1 MKHRFYHRHF
11 GVRGPRRGEGWGEP
25 GQHGHSHA
33 HFGRHGR
40 RHGGGLR
47 RMFDHGDLKFVVLAL
62 IAEQPRHGY
71 EIIKEIEHRVG
82 GAYAPSPGVIY
93 PLLTM
98 LEEMGLA
105 ELTSS
110 EGAKKLYAAT
120 EAGKAELAGNK
131 ANVDALFARIDAAR
145 ETSSSGRAPQIVR
158 AMENLKLALR
168 LRMERGPLN
177 EAELQRVAAAID
189 AAAQEIERT

>member
-1 MKHRFYHRHF
+1 MFHRHLKRQRCM
-11 GVRGPRRGEGWGEP
+11 RGPRHGEGFGHE
-25 GQHGHSHA
+25 HGHWGKRGH
-33 HFGRHGR
+33 

-105 ELTSS
+105 QLTAS
-110 EGAKKLYAAT
+110 EGAKKLFAIT
-120 EAGKAELAGNK
+120 EQGQAELVANK
-131 ANVDALFARIDAAR
+131 ANVDSIFARIASAR
-145 ETSSSGRAPQIVR
+145 ETFSGGRSPQIVR

-168 LRMERGPLN
+168 LRMESGPLT
-177 EAELQRVAAAID
+177 EAQLQDVAAAID
-189 AAAQEIERT
+189 AAAQAIERS

>member
-1 MKHRFYHRHF
+1 M
-11 GVRGPRRGEGWGEP
+11 RGPRHGEGFGHEHERGHWGRR
-25 GQHGHSHA
+25 GH
-33 HFGRHGR
+33 

-105 ELTSS
+105 QLSAS
-110 EGAKKLYAAT
+110 EGAKKLYAIT
-120 EAGKAELAGNK
+120 EQGQAELAANK
-131 ANVDALFARIDAAR
+131 ANVDALFARIASAR
-145 ETSSSGRAPQIVR
+145 ETFSSGRSPQIVR

-168 LRMERGPLN
+168 LRMERGPLT
-177 EAELQRVAAAID
+177 EAQLQDVAAAID
-189 AAAQEIERT
+189 AAAQAIERS

>member
-1 MKHRFYHRHF
+1 
-11 GVRGPRRGEGWGEP
+11 
-25 GQHGHSHA
+25 
-33 HFGRHGR
+33 
-40 RHGGGLR
+40 
-47 RMFDHGDLKFVVLAL
+47 MFDHGDLKFVVLAL

-105 ELTSS
+105 QLTAS
-110 EGAKKLYAAT
+110 EGAKKLFAIT
-120 EAGKAELAGNK
+120 EQGQAELAANK
-131 ANVDALFARIDAAR
+131 ANVDSLFARIASAR
-145 ETSSSGRAPQIVR
+145 ETFSGGRSPQIVR

-168 LRMERGPLN
+168 LRMESGPLT
-177 EAELQRVAAAID
+177 EAQLQEVAAAID
-189 AAAQEIERT
+189 AAAQAIERS

>member
-1 MKHRFYHRHF
+1 MYHRHLKRQRCM
-11 GVRGPRRGEGWGEP
+11 RGPRHGEGFGHDHERGHWGRR
-25 GQHGHSHA
+25 GH
-33 HFGRHGR
+33 

-105 ELTSS
+105 QLSAS
-110 EGAKKLYAAT
+110 EGAKKLIAIT
-120 EAGKAELAGNK
+120 GQGQAELVANK
-131 ANVDALFARIDAAR
+131 ANVDSLFARIASAR
-145 ETSSSGRAPQIVR
+145 ETFSGGRSPQVVR

-168 LRMERGPLN
+168 LRMERGPLT
-177 EAELQRVAAAID
+177 EAQLQDVAAAID
-189 AAAQEIERT
+189 AAAQAIERS

>member
-1 MKHRFYHRHF
+1 MFHRHLKRQRCM
-11 GVRGPRRGEGWGEP
+11 RGPRHGEGFGHDHERGHWGRR
-25 GQHGHSHA
+25 GH
-33 HFGRHGR
+33 

-47 RMFDHGDLKFVVLAL
+47 RMFDHGDLKLVVLAL

-105 ELTSS
+105 QLSAS
-110 EGAKKLYAAT
+110 EGAKKLYAIT
-120 EAGKAELAGNK
+120 EQGQAELTSNK
-131 ANVDALFARIDAAR
+131 ANVDALFARIASAR
-145 ETSSSGRAPQIVR
+145 ETFSSGRSPQIVR
-158 AMENLKLALR
+158 AMENLKVALR
-168 LRMERGPLN
+168 LRMERGPLTD
-177 EAELQRVAAAID
+177 AQLQDVAAAID
-189 AAAQEIERT
+189 AAAQAIERS

>member
-1 MKHRFYHRHF
+1 MYHRHLKRQRCM
-11 GVRGPRRGEGWGEP
+11 RGPRHGEGFGHDHERGHWGRR
-25 GQHGHSHA
+25 GH
-33 HFGRHGR
+33 

-105 ELTSS
+105 QLSAS
-110 EGAKKLYAAT
+110 EGAKKLFAIT
-120 EAGKAELAGNK
+120 EQGQAELVANK
-131 ANVDALFARIDAAR
+131 ANVDSLFARIASAR
-145 ETSSSGRAPQIVR
+145 ETFSGGRSPQVVR

-168 LRMERGPLN
+168 LRMERGPLT
-177 EAELQRVAAAID
+177 EAQLQDVAAAID
-189 AAAQEIERT
+189 AAAQAIERS